1 MLNLNRINVKMQ
13 TFTDYKIIEH
23 HNLEELQRLVNH
35 YLNNGWEPL
44 GGIAMSS
51 PTSERQQIQFAQA
64 VVFKSKRNGI

>member
-1 MLNLNRINVKMQ
+1 MQ